1 MGTAPDGLA
10 RIMATRPGFARPF
23 TGAVVTDL
31 RDESQAASSASMA
44 AIAPATSP
52 GFGQARVEQLALAHP
67 FETVKSQAQAPWE
80 VEMAGVGV
88 DPDGLHRGG
97 LAPAVPRVAP
107 ARWLAAVQS
116 LDTGG

>member
-1 MGTAPDGLA
+1 MGAAPDGLA

-52 GFGQARVEQLALAHP
+52 GFGQARVGSSRWP
-67 FETVKSQAQAPWE
+67 TRSRPSS
-80 VEMAGVGV
+80 
-88 DPDGLHRGG
+88 HRRRRHGGWKWPG
-97 LAPAVPRVAP
+97 LASIQTASIEAGWHRPSR
-107 ARWLAAVQS
+107 
-116 LDTGG
+116 G